1 MTKRRLIVK
10 GNIDTI
16 SAKGTG
22 ILKTPDGPVYV
33 PYAAPGDIISAQI
46 IKTAPTYRIG
56 KLKDLYYSSKGRRTP
71 PCPSA
76 GRCGGCQLQHL
87 SPEIQRTNKE
97 QWVRDALNQQSLN
110 PAIEDIRFAEE
121 LEYRNKIQLSIIND
135 GESVQLG
142 MNRFH
147 SAMVE
152 PLSDCWVVQPAIRR
166 LIPVIREWIAT
177 LGGPWSQVTIRA
189 TTDGHC
195 MAIAESPSGEFEL
208 WGDGTLTETMGGL
221 HYRIS
226 PHSFFQGNTQLLP
239 ELIATVVGFAA
250 PTINGDGLDLY
261 SGIGLFGLPLAQL
274 SRRVT
279 GVELN
284 NSSAEDAEHNA
295 NSNGI
300 KNYSVQSTD
309 IDSLWPLS
317 KPTEFAVLDPPR
329 TGLSAATI
337 AGLRSSKIQRLV
349 YVSCNPQTFARD
361 ARLLSDTY
369 DLQTVIPFDMFPNTI
384 HTEIVSL
391 LTCKL

>member
-1 MTKRRLIVK
+1 MTKRSQIVK

-16 SAKGTG
+16 SAKGKG
-22 ILKTPDGPVYV
+22 ILKTPNGPVYV

-76 GRCGGCQLQHL
+76 GRCGGCQLQHI

-97 QWVRDALNQQSLN
+97 HWVHEALNQQSLH
-110 PAIEDIRFAEE
+110 PTIEAIRFAKE
-121 LEYRNKIQLSIIND
+121 LEYRNKIQLSVIHD

-147 SAMVE
+147 SAMLE
-152 PLSDCWVVQPAIRR
+152 PLSDCWVVQPAIRQI
-166 LIPVIREWIAT
+166 IPVIREWIT
-177 LGGPWSQVTIRA
+177 HLGGTWSQVTIRA

-195 MAIAESPSGEFEL
+195 IAIAESPSGEFEI

-221 HYRIS
+221 RYRIS

-239 ELIATVVGFAA
+239 ELVSTVIGLAGPSLDA
-250 PTINGDGLDLY
+250 NGLDLF

-274 SRRVT
+274 SHSVI

-284 NSSAEDAEHNA
+284 TSSAEDAEYNA
-295 NSNGI
+295 KTNGI

-317 KPTEFAVLDPPR
+317 NSPQFAVLDPPR

-337 AGLRSSKIQRLV
+337 EGLRAARIPRLI

-369 DLQTVIPFDMFPNTI
+369 TLQTVIPFDMFPNTI
-384 HTEIVSL
+384 HTELVSL